1 MKIGHARICLSPTND
16 EFYLIGYRSPTR
28 LEPALG
34 IHDDIYANSLLFDDG
49 FKKVFI
55 FSADFIEFEEDM
67 VKEVQSRL
75 SKKYD
80 LEPDHILFVATHNHS
95 SVVGYHK
102 SWYTGKFNQEYY
114 DFLLESIEKSFLTC
128 LSNLQEAQARFGR
141 KNIYGYYND
150 RNHKDQDADQEVIV
164 VEFIDDNGVP
174 FSGFVNWAV
183 HSTVISPNNR
193 YLTSEW
199 AGLVSKKLQE
209 KWGYFPAMIVGA
221 AADCSNRN
229 LRRGNDFTEL
239 ERVSTGMALEIS
251 QIPLTNKLQ
260 LERIESLFET
270 YRIKY
275 DPSEMKEK
283 NRRAIREYEEE
294 LQNCKDKERIAFVKK
309 EIQKLSEFLD
319 LTDVDISFDMGVID
333 IGDLLLIVFP
343 GELDSKFG
351 KILKD
356 DDKKLS
362 IVMGYTNG
370 YFGYF
375 MPEEEYGLS
384 FETIGSLIPKGEPEK
399 IVSRLKNMIKNR

>member
-183 HSTVISPNNR
+183 HYTVISPNNR

-283 NRRAIREYEEE
+283 NRRAIREYEKE